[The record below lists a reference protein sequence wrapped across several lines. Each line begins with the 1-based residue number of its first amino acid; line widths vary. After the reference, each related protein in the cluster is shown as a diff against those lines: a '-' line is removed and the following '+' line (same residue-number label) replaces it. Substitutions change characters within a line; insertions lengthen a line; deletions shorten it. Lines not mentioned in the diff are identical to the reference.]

1 MRERIKGK
9 TLIASDEGDDAS
21 GVIIKLYGEE
31 TNGVIS
37 IIEQPFEPGLLLP
50 PHVHE
55 NDVWLYVLEGEMHA
69 RVGEEVVKATPG
81 SWVLKPRRIP
91 HTMWNSGPE
100 PARLIE
106 LYTPGGVRD
115 VLQGL
120 RRALAP
126 RADRA
131 RRTESPWRAAR
142 YPFLRRLDC
151 RSQSGLQ
158 PAAHRRVGYVHRS
171 RENLGESG
179 LLILKVALRRFQ
191 CRHRGQGLCFD
202 ISSFR

>member
-9 TLIASDEGDDAS
+9 TLVARDEGDDAN

-81 SWVLKPRRIP
+81 EWVLKPRRIP
-91 HTMWNSGPE
+91 HIVWNAGPE

-106 LYTPGGVRD
+106 LYTPGGFERFFKD
-115 VLQGL
+115 VGERLRHGPIGL
-120 RRALAP
+120 DEWNRLGAP
-126 RADRA
+126 DGIHFFNDWI
-131 RRTESPWRAAR
+131 PNLKAA
-142 YPFLRRLDC
+142 Y
-151 RSQSGLQ
+151 
-158 PAAHRRVGYVHRS
+158 
-171 RENLGESG
+171 NLHLIGE
-179 LLILKVALRRFQ
+179 
-191 CRHRGQGLCFD
+191 
-202 ISSFR
+202 

>member
-9 TLIASDEGDDAS
+9 TLIARDEGDDAN

-31 TNGVIS
+31 TNGAIS
-37 IIEQPFEPGLLLP
+37 IIEQPFEPGFLLP

-100 PARLIE
+100 PRTHHRAVYARW
-106 LYTPGGVRD
+106 VRAL
-115 VLQGL
+115 LQGL
-120 RRALAP
+120 RRAVAP

-142 YPFLRRLDC
+142 HPFLRRLDS
-151 RSQSGLQ
+151 RPQSGLQ
-158 PAAHRRVGYVHRS
+158 PAPHRRVTP
-171 RENLGESG
+171 SG
-179 LLILKVALRRFQ
+179 SAGVYIET
-191 CRHRGQGLCFD
+191 
-202 ISSFR
+202 

>member
-55 NDVWLYVLEGEMHA
+55 NDVWLYILEGEMHA
-69 RVGEEVVKATPG
+69 RVGDEVVKATPG

-91 HTMWNSGPE
+91 HTMWNAGPE
-100 PARLIE
+100 PAPLE
-106 LYTPGGVRD
+106 LSIDPSAPVEFA
-115 VLQGL
+115 
-120 RRALAP
+120 ALHPVPAVP
-126 RADRA
+126 AQ
-131 RRTESPWRAAR
+131 AA
-142 YPFLRRLDC
+142 
-151 RSQSGLQ
+151 
-158 PAAHRRVGYVHRS
+158 
-171 RENLGESG
+171 
-179 LLILKVALRRFQ
+179 
-191 CRHRGQGLCFD
+191 
-202 ISSFR
+202 

>member
-9 TLIASDEGDDAS
+9 TLVARDEGDDAN

-69 RVGEEVVKATPG
+69 RVGDEVVKATPG

-91 HTMWNSGPE
+91 TPCGTQGASPHVSSSCTRQVASSSSSRISE
-100 PARLIE
+100 SACAR
-106 LYTPGGVRD
+106 D
-115 VLQGL
+115 
-120 RRALAP
+120 
-126 RADRA
+126 
-131 RRTESPWRAAR
+131 
-142 YPFLRRLDC
+142 
-151 RSQSGLQ
+151 QSG
-158 PAAHRRVGYVHRS
+158 S
-171 RENLGESG
+171 TN
-179 LLILKVALRRFQ
+179 
-191 CRHRGQGLCFD
+191 
-202 ISSFR
+202 